1 MTINAYPAQGKPGI
15 LGLKRHFAGSLEH
28 SRAVILGSLS
38 LILVGLGWQAAATF
52 GWVNPLFL
60 PTMGEVGESI
70 VKIVTRDDFSHH
82 LAVSGYEF
90 GWGLGLSVLIGG
102 ILGILAGWF
111 RPIEEFLQPI
121 IIAVNSIPN
130 LALIPLLILIFGIG
144 TLPKIILVMLACI
157 VVMVMNTAAG
167 VKSADKQ
174 LMRMSRSFKASQA
187 QLIRT
192 VVIPSVVPF
201 FMTGVRICV
210 GKAVV
215 SVAVAEIF
223 GSTAGLGHIL
233 IIAQSS
239 FNMPDMYAA
248 VIILTLIGIALTQMA
263 ELLERFFLRW
273 RG

>member
-1 MTINAYPAQGKPGI
+1 MTINADPAKDTPA
-15 LGLKRHFAGSLEH
+15 LFGLRSYLDGSLGN
-28 SRAVILGSLS
+28 SRAFVLGALS
-38 LILVGLGWQAAATF
+38 LILVGVGWEASAIY

-60 PTMGEVGESI
+60 PTMGEVGEAI
-70 VKIVTRDDFSHH
+70 VKIVSRDDFAHH

-111 RPIEEFLQPI
+111 KPVEEFLQPI

-130 LALIPLLILIFGIG
+130 LALIPLLILVFGIG

-167 VKSADKQ
+167 VQSADKQ
-174 LMRMSRSFKASQA
+174 LMRMSRSFKANQF

-192 VVIPSVVPF
+192 VVIPSVVPY

-248 VIILTLIGIALTQMA
+248 VIILTAIGIALTQTA
-263 ELLERFFLRW
+263 AVVERFFLRW